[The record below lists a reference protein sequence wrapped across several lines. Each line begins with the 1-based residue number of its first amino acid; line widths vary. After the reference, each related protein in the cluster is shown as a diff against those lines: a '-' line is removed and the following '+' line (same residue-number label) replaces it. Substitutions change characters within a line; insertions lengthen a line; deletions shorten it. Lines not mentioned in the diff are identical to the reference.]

1 MEPVSTVPIKAKHNK
16 NWVKRGEIPIRL
28 LQFYISVR
36 FIFSQQNES
45 IANSYRQAQEKL
57 AQEVDRARGG
67 GGANYPESQGGS
79 HYHHPTNGNSS
90 NAATPSSHG
99 RIFHF

>member
-67 GGANYPESQGGS
+67 ANYPEPQGGS